1 MSSRNISN
9 IYDLAYTYLGYSN
22 QGRTEDIDKLILE
35 SIDELDKISQFKYI
49 YIDMDYKLDFIKNN
63 PIYDKFLEGCSHYY
77 LVLTT
82 LGKRVDDRVKYYSV
96 SDMKKMI
103 VFDATCGA
111 YLEYLADEYE
121 KNNFDE
127 PRTYRFCPGYQG
139 TKTSDIREIFKVLNH
154 NSIGVSLLD
163 SNLMV
168 PLKTMCGIIGFGN
181 KKNKSCGNCDIK
193 DKCEFRKKGKTCY

>member
-1 MSSRNISN
+1 
-9 IYDLAYTYLGYSN
+9 
-22 QGRTEDIDKLILE
+22 
-35 SIDELDKISQFKYI
+35 
-49 YIDMDYKLDFIKNN
+49 
-63 PIYDKFLEGCSHYY
+63 
-77 LVLTT
+77 
-82 LGKRVDDRVKYYSV
+82 
-96 SDMKKMI
+96 MKKMI

-121 KNNFDE
+121 KENFE
-127 PRTYRFCPGYQG
+127 ELRTYRFCPGYQG

-154 NSIGVSLLD
+154 NSIGVSLLE